1 MTSKPHDGLFKAVFQ
16 QPAQAVGELQ
26 HLLPADLVAAIDW
39 SSLELQPGSYV
50 DEELADLHSDLLF
63 SAHTS
68 GSREPVLLY
77 VIFEHQSSH
86 EHRMSLR
93 LLRYMVRIWTRFA
106 SDNKDGPLPLILPA
120 LLAQVPGG
128 RRAPTHFR
136 ELFSPSLATLGR
148 AALPDFSYVVD
159 DLHNADDD
167 NLRKRALAHQGRLA
181 LWLLRDARD
190 GALLLE
196 RLANWA
202 DELEA
207 LAHTPGGPDALALL
221 VRYVATAADG
231 LHLSQFHDIL
241 RGRAPAAES
250 VTMTIAEQLRAEGRL
265 EGRREGRREGQSEG
279 RREGALHGA
288 ATSLLTVL
296 ETRGIVVPAGARSR
310 IEACQELDVLQ
321 HWLVRATT
329 VTTADEIFD
338 T

>member
-1 MTSKPHDGLFKAVFQ
+1 MVASL
-16 QPAQAVGELQ
+16 AVGT
-26 HLLPADLVAAIDW
+26 AFF
-39 SSLELQPGSYV
+39 V
-50 DEELADLHSDLLF
+50 DEHANTRPSPLHSTDR
-63 SAHTS
+63 
-68 GSREPVLLY
+68 GP
-77 VIFEHQSSH
+77 
-86 EHRMSLR
+86 SLR
-93 LLRYMVRIWTRFA
+93 
-106 SDNKDGPLPLILPA
+106 
-120 LLAQVPGG
+120 
-128 RRAPTHFR
+128 
-136 ELFSPSLATLGR
+136 
-148 AALPDFSYVVD
+148 VV
-159 DLHNADDD
+159 
-167 NLRKRALAHQGRLA
+167 
-181 LWLLRDARD
+181 
-190 GALLLE
+190 E
-196 RLANWA
+196 RVERANWA

-265 EGRREGRREGQSEG
+265 EGRREGQSEG

-329 VTTADEIFD
+329 VATADEIFD